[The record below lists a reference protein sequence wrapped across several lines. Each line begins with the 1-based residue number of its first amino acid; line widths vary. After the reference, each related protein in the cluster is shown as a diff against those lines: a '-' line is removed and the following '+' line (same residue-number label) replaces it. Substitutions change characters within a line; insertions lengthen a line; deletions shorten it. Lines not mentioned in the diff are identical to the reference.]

1 MHTCANTVHKH
12 TSSYTNHTPRV
23 PTKAK
28 GELGGLQAKEEEQ
41 PYDPVLFDPMRCEQ
55 PAALTCLMLN
65 VVSSGRSWADQENA
79 PGTQLDAFPETAARF
94 PPVPPGS

>member
-55 PAALTCLMLN
+55 PAACACGSLSANCSNNDATLPDSRERERVMSVEH
-65 VVSSGRSWADQENA
+65 VV
-79 PGTQLDAFPETAARF
+79 
-94 PPVPPGS
+94 